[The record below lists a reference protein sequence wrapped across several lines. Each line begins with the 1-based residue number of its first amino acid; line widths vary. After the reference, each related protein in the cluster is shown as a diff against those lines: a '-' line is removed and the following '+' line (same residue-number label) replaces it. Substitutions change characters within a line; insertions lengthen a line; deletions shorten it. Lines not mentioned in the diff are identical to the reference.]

1 MFSPVKRYQAVRR
14 QKLYIALEDI
24 PDTDFFW
31 DEKEIVTFDILWH
44 RELPIPEIAEILG
57 KTELSILFL
66 SLDRILKEKVSPRK
80 GWNLW

>member
-1 MFSPVKRYQAVRR
+1 MKRYQAVRR

-31 DEKEIVTFDILWH
+31 DDKEVVMFDILWH
-44 RELPIPEIAEILG
+44 RDLPISEIAEILG
-57 KTELSILFL
+57 KTELSVLFL
-66 SLDRILKEKVSPRK
+66 SMDRIIKEKISPRK